1 MKSTHFTQM
10 NSPIGAITLCGTEH
24 GLAGIFMEDHCHG
37 PSQAQRHG
45 WGRADDF
52 FADAKAQLEEYFAG
66 RRMVFSV
73 DIDRDAVG
81 GTSFQRQVW
90 KALEEIPY
98 GVTISYGELA
108 RRINQPTAVRA
119 VGLANGRNP
128 LSIIVPCH
136 RVIGSDGKLTGYG
149 GGMDRKR
156 WLLDLESCGVQQVG
170 VTPPLPE
177 QMFFTLRGAKMAS
190 TSSRLPA

>member
-10 NSPIGAITLCGTEH
+10 NSPIGTISLCGTEH
-24 GLAGIFMEDHCHG
+24 GLAGIFMEKHCHG

-45 WGRADDF
+45 WHRADDF
-52 FADAKAQLEEYFAG
+52 FAEARAQLEEYFAG
-66 RRMVFSV
+66 RRTVFSV

-81 GTSFQRQVW
+81 GTAFQRRVW
-90 KALEEIPY
+90 KALEEIPF

-108 RRINQPTAVRA
+108 RRINQPAAVRA

-136 RVIGSDGKLTGYG
+136 RVIGSNGKLTGYG
-149 GGMDRKR
+149 GGMERKR
-156 WLLDLESCGVQQVG
+156 WLLDLESCAVQQDR
-170 VTPPLPE
+170 VTPSLPE
-177 QMFFTLRGAKMAS
+177 QMFFPLRGAGVISPK
-190 TSSRLPA
+190 

>member
-1 MKSTHFTQM
+1 MKSTHFTEM
-10 NSPIGAITLCGTEH
+10 DSPLGTIRLCGTEC
-24 GLAGIFMEDHCHG
+24 GLAGIFMQDHHHG
-37 PSQAQRHG
+37 PAEAQRHG
-45 WGRADDF
+45 WQRADAL
-52 FADAKAQLEEYFAG
+52 FAGVRAQLEEYFAG

-73 DIDRDAVG
+73 GIDREAVG
-81 GTSFQRQVW
+81 GTPFQRRVW
-90 KALEEIPY
+90 KELEGIPY

-149 GGMDRKR
+149 GGTDRKR
-156 WLLDLESCGVQQVG
+156 LLLDLERNAVDRKACVVG
-170 VTPPLPE
+170 AVGA
-177 QMFFTLRGAKMAS
+177 TLELAKGINAGNIS
-190 TSSRLPA
+190 Q

>member
-10 NSPIGAITLCGTEH
+10 NSPIGTISLCGTEF
-24 GLAGIFMEDHCHG
+24 GLAGIFMENHRHG
-37 PSQAQRHG
+37 PEEARRHG
-45 WGRADDF
+45 WQLDDVL
-52 FADAKAQLEEYFAG
+52 FAEARAQLEEYFDG
-66 RRMVFSV
+66 RRTVFSIS
-73 DIDRDAVG
+73 IDREAIG
-81 GTSFQRQVW
+81 GTSFQRRVW

-156 WLLDLESCGVQQVG
+156 WLLDLESNAV
-170 VTPPLPE
+170 LNFEFREEPE
-177 QMFFTLRGAKMAS
+177 SHVRQCANG
-190 TSSRLPA
+190 

>member
-1 MKSTHFTQM
+1 MD
-10 NSPIGAITLCGTEH
+10 SPLGTISLCGTMR
-24 GLAGIFMEDHCHG
+24 GLAGVFMEDHRHR
-37 PSQAQRHG
+37 PAEAQRHG
-45 WGRADDF
+45 WQRADTL
-52 FADAKAQLEEYFAG
+52 FAEVRAQLEEYFAG
-66 RRMVFSV
+66 RRMLFSV
-73 DIDRDAVG
+73 GIDREAVG
-81 GTSFQRQVW
+81 GTAFQRRVW
-90 KALEEIPY
+90 KALEGIPY

-156 WLLDLESCGVQQVG
+156 WLLDMESCAVRSIGA
-170 VTPPLPE
+170 TPSLSSGMIRETGSGNLPLE
-177 QMFFTLRGAKMAS
+177 TVR
-190 TSSRLPA
+190 

>member
-10 NSPIGAITLCGTEH
+10 NSPIGTISLCGTEY
-24 GLAGIFMEDHCHG
+24 GLAGIFMENHCHG

-45 WGRADDF
+45 WHRADDF
-52 FADAKAQLEEYFAG
+52 FTEAKAQLEEYFAG
-66 RRMVFSV
+66 RRTVFSV

-81 GTSFQRQVW
+81 GTSFQRRVW
-90 KALEEIPY
+90 KALEQIPF

-108 RRINQPTAVRA
+108 RRINQPAAVRA

-136 RVIGSDGKLTGYG
+136 RVIGSNGKLTGYG
-149 GGMDRKR
+149 GGMERKR
-156 WLLDLESCGVQQVG
+156 WLLDLESSAVPQAMATPSLPQQI
-170 VTPPLPE
+170 
-177 QMFFTLRGAKMAS
+177 FFGLRGAS

>member
-10 NSPIGAITLCGTEH
+10 NSPIGTISLCGTEH

-45 WGRADDF
+45 WHRADDF
-52 FADAKAQLEEYFAG
+52 FAEARAQLEEYFAG
-66 RRMVFSV
+66 RRTVFSV

-81 GTSFQRQVW
+81 GTAFQRRVW
-90 KALEEIPY
+90 KALEEIPF

-108 RRINQPTAVRA
+108 RRINQPAAVRA

-136 RVIGSDGKLTGYG
+136 RVIGSNGKLTGYG
-149 GGMDRKR
+149 GGMERKR
-156 WLLDLESCGVQQVG
+156 WLLDLESCAVPQTM
-170 VTPPLPE
+170 VTPSLPE
-177 QMFFTLRGAKMAS
+177 QMFFGLRGAS

>member
-10 NSPIGAITLCGTEH
+10 NSPLGIISLCGTER
-24 GLAGIFMEDHCHG
+24 GLAGIFMESHRHG
-37 PSQAQRHG
+37 PEDVQRHG
-45 WGRADDF
+45 WQRDDAL
-52 FADAKAQLEEYFAG
+52 FAEVRAQLEEYFDG
-66 RRMVFSV
+66 RRTVFSV
-73 DIDRDAVG
+73 GIDRDALG
-81 GTSFQRQVW
+81 GTTFQRRVW

-156 WLLDLESCGVQQVG
+156 WLLNLESRAVPSIEATPFGV
-170 VTPPLPE
+170 L
-177 QMFFTLRGAKMAS
+177 L
-190 TSSRLPA
+190 